1 MFYKGINDAHVH
13 VAASNPFGLSTWE
26 LIKLLIIL
34 LVIAAVAIGVM
45 TLYRKIVNKIRSLS
59 YSLFGTNDF
68 VKGLN
73 QQADILAETPK
84 SVSSMTKLMEPQIMR
99 DFPEFHWQ
107 EFKHKAEN
115 MLTSALIAISSEN
128 PGRLVE
134 GDDDVR
140 LQVVNRI
147 EDNRLKGI
155 SETFSDIQIHQT
167 EISNY
172 RKEQGR
178 CIITIQSA
186 VGYLHY
192 MVQDGKVIKGNKNRK
207 TQTKYNIE
215 LVYIQDKNATTLDN
229 AIGTVCPNCGAPV
242 TNLGAKFCEYCGLGI
257 TPINIMVWSLH
268 KFYEVDYNH
277 I

>member
-1 MFYKGINDAHVH
+1 MLYKGINSFRLNIAT
-13 VAASNPFGLSTWE
+13 SNPFGLSTWE

-34 LVIAAVAIGVM
+34 LVISAVAIAVM
-45 TLYRKIVNKIRSLS
+45 TVYRRIVQKIRSLS
-59 YSLFGTNDF
+59 HSLFGTPDF
-68 VKGLN
+68 IKGLN
-73 QQADILAETPK
+73 QQADILSETPK

-99 DFPEFHWQ
+99 DFPEFNWQ

-115 MLTSALIAISSEN
+115 MLTSALIAISTEN

-134 GDDDVR
+134 GDEDVKR
-140 LQVVNRI
+140 QVINCI

-155 SETFSDIQIHQT
+155 SETYSDIQIHQT
-167 EISNY
+167 EIANY
-172 RKEQGR
+172 HKEQGK

-192 MVQDGKVIKGNKNRK
+192 KVQDGNVIKGNKNRK

-215 LVYIQDKNATTLDN
+215 LVYIQDKNATTFDN
-229 AIGTVCPNCGAPV
+229 AVGTVCPNCGAPV
-242 TNLGAKFCEYCGLGI
+242 TNLGAKYCEYCGLGI